1 MVIKNFMETS
11 NDFKSIFH
19 VRATMKMLLR
29 ELLSMFNGNVGE
41 SSIKT

>member
-1 MVIKNFMETS
+1 MVIKNFMEIS

-19 VRATMKMLLR
+19 VKASMKMLLR
-29 ELLSMFNGNVGE
+29 EFLAMFNGNVRE